1 MPKPNK
7 ITYRGQTMSIRQW
20 AQKLNISTEG
30 LCQRLKKEL
39 PLSEIMKPRDAE
51 TPKGGIKW

>member
-1 MPKPNK
+1 MPRPNK
-7 ITYRGQTMSIRQW
+7 ITYMGQTMSIRRW

-39 PLSEIMKPRDAE
+39 PLHKIMKPRDAY
-51 TPKGGIKW
+51 TPNGGVKW